1 MKKIYFSKLFSL
13 ENNSYDFQIFN
24 LINSIIIAIN
34 NKKNIVIVDKFL
46 NDRKNTQITSNI
58 SDIINLEK
66 FNIFLKN
73 NYNISV
79 FDRENLDFQVHSIKY
94 GHPNNNIDLR
104 NEILS
109 QFSIPNNLRVETNV
123 NLNFLKN
130 YDPIPNV
137 QKSIYIHYSINNIH
151 LKEIYDE
158 QGCYLKEP
166 IIFNLDDSNFI
177 HNSYTLS
184 NVKNNKNIFDHI
196 LENLCFTNIYDIIT
210 KNYLETNNLIDTK
223 INILDLQIIGNKNN
237 NNNSNNKIENKYIS
251 LIDKYIN
258 KNENIIILP
267 SNYHLDDN
275 KYLNNEI
282 IIDFLKKNG
291 YKYYIHSYLP
301 VLGNEINT
309 IIDLNLGIKCNSTY
323 IGCFNMYKLS
333 GSNFTYSLI
342 QLMSKES
349 KHVLI
354 DIDNIDGQELINF

>member
-13 ENNSYDFQIFN
+13 ENNNEFQLFN

-34 NKKNIVIVDKFL
+34 NKKNVVIVDKFL
-46 NDRKNTQITSNI
+46 NDRKNILMTSNI

-66 FNIFLKN
+66 FNNFLKT
-73 NYNISV
+73 NYNIYI

-94 GHPNNNIDLR
+94 GHYNNNIDLR

-109 QFSIPNNLRVETNV
+109 QFSIPNNLRLETNV

-137 QKSIYIHYSINNIH
+137 QKSLYIHYSINNIH
-151 LKEIYDE
+151 FKEIYDE

-177 HNSYTLS
+177 YNSYSLS
-184 NVKNNKNIFDHI
+184 SINNNKNIFDDI
-196 LENLCFTNIYDIIT
+196 LENLCFTNIYEIIT
-210 KNYLETNNLIDTK
+210 KNYLETNNLVDTK
-223 INILDLQIIGNKNN
+223 INIIDFQINGNGNK
-237 NNNSNNKIENKYIS
+237 NNKIENKYIS

-267 SNYHLDDN
+267 TYHFEKSHLNDLNY
-275 KYLNNEI
+275 EI
-282 IIDFLKKNG
+282 IFDFLQKNG
-291 YKYYIHSYLP
+291 YKYFIRPYLS
-301 VLGNEINT
+301 VLGNEIST
-309 IIDLNLGIKCNSTY
+309 IIDLNLGIQCNSTY
-323 IGCFNMYKLS
+323 IGSFNIHKLS

-342 QLMSKES
+342 QQMSKES

-354 DIDNIDGQELINF
+354 DIDNIDGPELINF

>member
-13 ENNSYDFQIFN
+13 ENNSNDFQIFN

-34 NKKNIVIVDKFL
+34 NKKNVVIVDKFL
-46 NDRKNTQITSNI
+46 NDRKNTLMTSNI

-66 FNIFLKN
+66 FNNFLKN
-73 NYNISV
+73 NYNICV

-94 GHPNNNIDLR
+94 GHPNNNIDLQ

-109 QFSIPNNLRVETNV
+109 QFSIPNNLRLETNV

-137 QKSIYIHYSINNIH
+137 QKNVYIHYSINNIH
-151 LKEIYDE
+151 FKEIYDE
-158 QGCYLKEP
+158 QGCFLKEP
-166 IIFNLDDSNFI
+166 IIFNLDDSNFVY
-177 HNSYTLS
+177 NSYTLS
-184 NVKNNKNIFDHI
+184 NNNKNIFDDI

-223 INILDLQIIGNKNN
+223 LNILDLQIIGNKNN
-237 NNNSNNKIENKYIS
+237 NNKIENKYIS

-267 SNYHLDDN
+267 SKSSYHLDN
-275 KYLNNEI
+275 NIFLNNEI
-282 IIDFLKKNG
+282 IFDFLQKNG
-291 YKYYIHSYLP
+291 YKYYIHPYLP

-323 IGCFNMYKLS
+323 IGSFNMYKLS

-349 KHVLI
+349 KHVLL

>member
-13 ENNSYDFQIFN
+13 ENNNDFQLFN

-34 NKKNIVIVDKFL
+34 KKKNVVIVDKFL
-46 NDRKNTQITSNI
+46 NDRKNIPMTSNI

-66 FNIFLKN
+66 FNNFLKN
-73 NYNISV
+73 NYNIYV

-109 QFSIPNNLRVETNV
+109 QFSIPNNLCVETNV

-137 QKSIYIHYSINNIH
+137 QKSVYIHYSINNIH
-151 LKEIYDE
+151 FKEIYEE

-166 IIFNLDDSNFI
+166 IIFNLDENNFKY
-177 HNSYTLS
+177 NSYALS
-184 NVKNNKNIFDHI
+184 NVNNKNKNIFDDI
-196 LENLCFTNIYDIIT
+196 LENLCYTSIYEIIT

-223 INILDLQIIGNKNN
+223 INIIDLQIITNK
-237 NNNSNNKIENKYIS
+237 NSNNKIENKYIY

-258 KNENIIILP
+258 ISENIIIFP
-267 SNYHLDDN
+267 SNNLENSYLD
-275 KYLNNEI
+275 NEI
-282 IIDFLKKNG
+282 IFDFLKKNG
-291 YKYYIHSYLP
+291 YKYNIHPYLP

-309 IIDLNLGIKCNSTY
+309 IIDLNLGINCNSTY
-323 IGCFNMYKLS
+323 IGSFNMNKLS
-333 GSNFTYSLI
+333 GSSFTYSLI
-342 QLMSKES
+342 QQMTKES

-354 DIDNIDGQELINF
+354 DIDNIDGIELINF